1 MKKISIYTD
10 GACKGNPGPGGW
22 GAILCYNGKE
32 KELSGFE
39 AETTNNRMEITAV
52 IKALEA
58 LKESCEVNLYT
69 DSQYVCNAIDKGWAK
84 KWQKNNWMRN
94 KNEPALNKDLWE
106 KLLKLLDSHNVK
118 FNWVKGHAGHPQ
130 NERCDQ
136 LAVEQYLKH
145 MN

>member
-94 KNEPALNKDLWE
+94 KKESVKNPDLWKELYALCE
-106 KLLKLLDSHNVK
+106 KHKVTY
-118 FNWVKGHAGHPQ
+118 NWVKGHAGHPE
-130 NERCDQ
+130 NERCDT
-136 LAVEQYLKH
+136 LAVNFYQQYL
-145 MN
+145 

>member
-94 KNEPALNKDLWE
+94 KNELALNKDLWE